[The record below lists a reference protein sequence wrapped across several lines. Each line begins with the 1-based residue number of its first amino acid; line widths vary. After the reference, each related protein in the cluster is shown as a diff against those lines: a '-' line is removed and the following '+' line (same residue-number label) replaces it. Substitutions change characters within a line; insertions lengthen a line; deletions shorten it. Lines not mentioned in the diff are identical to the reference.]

1 MKNMLEDILNEA
13 VEVSKIKRSTEEE
26 PSGMQIASD
35 KELLEDFLNGLDLN
49 DDTPL
54 SIDEIEP
61 EIKLDK
67 YLWVIRQKEIELN
80 KCSALAQESI
90 RRTQAWLDKKE
101 SAITSAIEFLSGQM
115 RNYLKQNKLKSLSLP
130 NGNIGF
136 RKQSDVLIIQNEE
149 IFLANARPELLRHTE
164 ESYEPDLKAIKDYI
178 KQSGGDLPKGVD
190 LKLQEAKFY
199 YKLSED
205 SN

>member
-1 MKNMLEDILNEA
+1 MLEDILNEA
-13 VEVSKIKRSTEEE
+13 VEVSKIKKSQPEDH
-26 PSGMQIASD
+26 MVMKIASD

-49 DDTPL
+49 DDSAV

-67 YLWVIRQKEIELN
+67 YLWVIRQKESELN
-80 KCSALAQESI
+80 KCSILAEESM

-136 RKQSDVLIIQNEE
+136 RKQSDVIMQN
-149 IFLANARPELLRHTE
+149 LN
-164 ESYEPDLKAIKDYI
+164 Y
-178 KQSGGDLPKGVD
+178 SGM
-190 LKLQEAKFY
+190 
-199 YKLSED
+199 
-205 SN
+205 

>member
-1 MKNMLEDILNEA
+1 MLEDILNEA
-13 VEVSKIKRSTEEE
+13 VSVTHTKKTNSENPDVIH
-26 PSGMQIASD
+26 IASD

-49 DDTPL
+49 DDTVV
-54 SIDEIEP
+54 SIEDVEP

-80 KCSALAQESI
+80 KCSALAEESM
-90 RRTQAWLDKKE
+90 RRTQAWLNKKE
-101 SAITSAIEFLSGQM
+101 NTITSAIEFLSGQM
-115 RNYLKQNKLKSLSLP
+115 KNYLKQNKLKSLSLP

-136 RKQSDVLIIQNEE
+136 RKQSDVVIIQNEE
-149 IFLANARPELLRHTE
+149 IFLENAKPELLRHVE

-178 KQSGGDLPKGVD
+178 KKSGGDLPIGID
-190 LKLQEAKFY
+190 LKPQESKFY

>member
-1 MKNMLEDILNEA
+1 MLEDILNEA
-13 VEVSKIKRSTEEE
+13 VSVTPSKTANTETPEVMKL
-26 PSGMQIASD
+26 ASD

-49 DDTPL
+49 DDKSV

-80 KCSALAQESI
+80 KCSALAEESI
-90 RRTQAWLDKKE
+90 RRTQAWLNKKE
-101 SAITSAIEFLSGQM
+101 NTINSAIEFLSGQM
-115 RNYLKQNKLKSLSLP
+115 KNYLKQNKLKSLSMP

-136 RKQSDVLIIQNEE
+136 RKQSDVVIIQSEE
-149 IFLANARPELLRHTE
+149 IFLANAKPELLRHTE

-178 KQSGGDLPKGVD
+178 KKSGGDMPMGVN
-190 LKLQEAKFY
+190 LKPQESKFY
-199 YKLSED
+199 YKLSDD

>member
-1 MKNMLEDILNEA
+1 MLEDILNEA
-13 VEVSKIKRSTEEE
+13 VEVSKIKKSQPEDQ
-26 PSGMQIASD
+26 MVMKIASD
-35 KELLEDFLNGLDLN
+35 KELLEDFLNGLELN
-49 DDTPL
+49 DDSAV

-67 YLWVIRQKEIELN
+67 YLWVIRQKETELN
-80 KCSALAQESI
+80 KCSALAEESI

-101 SAITSAIEFLSGQM
+101 SAINSAIEFLSGQM

-136 RKQSDVLIIQNEE
+136 RKQSDVVIIQNEE
-149 IFLANARPELLRHTE
+149 IFLENAKPELLRHVE
-164 ESYEPDLKAIKDYI
+164 ESYEPDLKAIKDYV

-190 LKLQEAKFY
+190 LKPQEAKFY
-199 YKLSED
+199 YKLSDELQ
-205 SN
+205 